1 MSLNEIRDD
10 YHKLKPRLVS
20 LHRTFND
27 TDDDD
32 AYALTTSKT
41 TSKSASNRPSS
52 GIPMKDLTPAQMH
65 NRDRD
70 QMERSL
76 VSLQQLCKTTK
87 QVCIVLYC
95 TAHIIFYYM
104 HRVYIRMTFGT
115 DTFLQSILYHIIFAY
130 RQIHIHMYA
139 MYYII
144 YTVH

>member
-32 AYALTTSKT
+32 AYALTTSNT

-87 QVCIVLYC
+87 QVYIV
-95 TAHIIFYYM
+95 M
-104 HRVYIRMTFGT
+104 YIYVTIHT
-115 DTFLQSILYHIIFAY
+115 YAIYSYLHSIILYVYTAC
-130 RQIHIHMYA
+130 MLCT
-139 MYYII
+139 MYII
-144 YTVH
+144 YTIS